1 MTTSLVPFE
10 GIVLTHSNGTNLGS
24 DAQFVKQQQSSKVD
38 ISFPGVLIL
47 MAKMV
52 GIAGRDA
59 VQLGVCEKT
68 HVNNGSDEVSIY
80 RRDSNIQN
88 PL

>member
-1 MTTSLVPFE
+1 
-10 GIVLTHSNGTNLGS
+10 
-24 DAQFVKQQQSSKVD
+24 
-38 ISFPGVLIL
+38 